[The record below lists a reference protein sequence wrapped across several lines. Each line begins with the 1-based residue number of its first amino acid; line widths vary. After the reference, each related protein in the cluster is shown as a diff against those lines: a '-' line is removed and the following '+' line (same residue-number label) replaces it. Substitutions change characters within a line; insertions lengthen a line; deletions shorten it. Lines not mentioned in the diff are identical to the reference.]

1 MSAQKITGPSDR
13 WLSLRY
19 ALREMRGGLHGLYVF
34 IICIALGTM
43 AIAGVS
49 SLAASLAEGLARD
62 GRVILGGDRVFTL
75 IHREAAPNE
84 RAFLD
89 KHGRV
94 SSATTM
100 RAMARVPNGQATL
113 VEVKAVDVFYPLF
126 GQIALD
132 PPGALGEALAE
143 HEGIFGAVA
152 DPTLMARL
160 DISNGA
166 HLRVG
171 AAPLE

>member
-1 MSAQKITGPSDR
+1 MSTRKISRPSGR
-13 WLSLRY
+13 SLSFRY
-19 ALREMRGGLHGLYVF
+19 ALREMRGGLHGFYVF

-49 SLAASLAEGLARD
+49 SLAASLAEGLSRE
-62 GRVILGGDRVFTL
+62 GRVILGGDLAFTL

-100 RAMARVPNGQATL
+100 RAMARALNEQATL

-126 GQIALD
+126 GQTALD
-132 PPGALGEALAE
+132 PPG
-143 HEGIFGAVA
+143 
-152 DPTLMARL
+152 TL
-160 DISNGA
+160 
-166 HLRVG
+166 
-171 AAPLE
+171 

>member
-1 MSAQKITGPSDR
+1 MSGRKITRLPGR

-19 ALREMRGGLHGLYVF
+19 ALRELRGGLHGLYVF

-62 GRVILGGDRVFTL
+62 GRVILGGDVAFTL
-75 IHREAAPNE
+75 IHREAEPTE
-84 RAFLD
+84 RAFLE

-100 RAMARVPNGQATL
+100 RAMASALKEQATL
-113 VEVKAVDVFYPLF
+113 VEVKAV
-126 GQIALD
+126 
-132 PPGALGEALAE
+132 
-143 HEGIFGAVA
+143 
-152 DPTLMARL
+152 
-160 DISNGA
+160 
-166 HLRVG
+166 
-171 AAPLE
+171 

>member
-62 GRVILGGDRVFTL
+62 GRVILGGDLAFTL
-75 IHREAAPNE
+75 IHREAEPNE
-84 RAFLD
+84 RAFLE

-94 SSATTM
+94 SSAASL
-100 RAMARVPNGQATL
+100 RAMARTQNGEPTL
-113 VEVKAVDVFYPLF
+113 VEIKAVDASYPLF
-126 GQIALD
+126 GQTTLD
-132 PPGALGEALAE
+132 PPGSLGEALAQPSSFYRPC
-143 HEGIFGAVA
+143 GVT
-152 DPTLMARL
+152 PP
-160 DISNGA
+160 S
-166 HLRVG
+166 
-171 AAPLE
+171 APQ